1 MIKVFIVL
9 MVKFYLNNLNKCL
22 KEVNLPQYC
31 HLLKHLKPI
40 IQTTINSKNHGLSF
54 YLTFFSQEFVHQL
67 THMKNLISAGCY
79 DLGKQTKQIEK
90 KVKKNSL
97 KIFHE
102 RFSLQTLKNYMNLLL
117 NL

>member
-40 IQTTINSKNHGLSF
+40 IQTTINFENHGLSF

-67 THMKNLISAGCY
+67 THIKNLIFAVWENRQNRS
-79 DLGKQTKQIEK
+79 KK
-90 KVKKNSL
+90 KVKKNYL

-102 RFSLQTLKNYMNLLL
+102 RFSLQTLKNYINLLL